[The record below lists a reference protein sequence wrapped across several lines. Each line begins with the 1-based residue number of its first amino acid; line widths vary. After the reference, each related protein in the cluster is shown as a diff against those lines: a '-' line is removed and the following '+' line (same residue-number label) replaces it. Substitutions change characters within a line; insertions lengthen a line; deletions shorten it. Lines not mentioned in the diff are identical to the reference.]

1 MVECWFGCIFSR
13 SNPVHVD
20 YHTNRNCTS
29 NYDITI
35 PDDAVKW
42 YYMMPSP
49 HISYSCMLK
58 RWPQQNEMEQ
68 LKMWQGY
75 TFILGSFSRFADS
88 YIQSFY

>member
-35 PDDAVKW
+35 PDDAVK
-42 YYMMPSP
+42 
-49 HISYSCMLK
+49 
-58 RWPQQNEMEQ
+58 
-68 LKMWQGY
+68 
-75 TFILGSFSRFADS
+75 
-88 YIQSFY
+88 